1 MGGPKFPFWGGKL
14 CENLVQATARDVF
27 GECLLRLE
35 DAGLDILAHVH
46 DEVILEVDKDVTC
59 DDVNRL
65 MAVTPEWLEGCPI
78 EAESQDAECY
88 KK

>member
-27 GECLLRLE
+27 GECLIRLE
-35 DAGLDILAHVH
+35 DAGLSILAHVH

-59 DDVNRL
+59 EDVNQL
-65 MAVTPEWLEGCPI
+65 MSVTPEWIDGCPI
-78 EAESQDAECY
+78 GAESHEADCY